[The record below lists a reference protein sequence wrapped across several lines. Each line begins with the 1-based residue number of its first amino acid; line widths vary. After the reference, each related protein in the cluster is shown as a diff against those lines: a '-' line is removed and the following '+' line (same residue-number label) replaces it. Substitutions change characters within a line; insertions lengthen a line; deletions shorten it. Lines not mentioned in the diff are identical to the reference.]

1 MKNLTARRHIEIYRD
16 GECVRRS
23 QNLRGLIAYGH
34 RYKVRNVTI
43 NRKGDGATFAVEFG
57 DGATCSSAFASWAVC
72 ADFFRS
78 RRPKWGGIIWI
89 DHV

>member
-16 GECVRRS
+16 GQCVRRS

-43 NRKGDGATFAVEFG
+43 NRAGDGATFAVEFG
-57 DGATCSSAFASWAVC
+57 DGATCTSAFVSHAVC
-72 ADFFRS
+72 VDFFRA
-78 RRPKWGGIIWI
+78 RQPKWGGSL
-89 DHV
+89 HV